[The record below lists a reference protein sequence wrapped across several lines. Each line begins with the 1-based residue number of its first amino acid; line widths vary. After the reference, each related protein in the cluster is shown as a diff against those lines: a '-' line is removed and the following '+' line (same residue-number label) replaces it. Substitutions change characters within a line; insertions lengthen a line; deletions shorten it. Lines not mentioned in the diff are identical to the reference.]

1 MTKFTYEWFISE
13 SREAQTSLEKWPE
26 PMRNNIAV
34 AAANLPTLR
43 ENQALQENLKP
54 QETSAEHSSSEK

>member
-26 PMRNNIAV
+26 PMKNNIAV

-43 ENQALQENLKP
+43 ENQASLESTKP
-54 QETSAEHSSSEK
+54 QETSTEHSSLE